1 MSKITYADGIAI
13 LQLLF
18 YLPAVNLAAYLW
30 FRDGFRPGSASWR
43 FATAFTS
50 LRLTGAVCTLIA
62 IHHYSG
68 SLATTII
75 ISQVVG
81 TPPLT
86 MAAIML
92 VDRINEHT
100 RVVHPLMLKGLSIG
114 ALVPL
119 ALGIYGADKS
129 LDGSGTHFTP
139 SVYLKVA
146 MAMFIALYLTLV
158 ALTFLFG
165 RKWSIYPFQA
175 DRTAI
180 LAMALCIPFIGVKHI
195 YASLSEYS
203 TIPTFYLEHA
213 NQTVYL
219 FMNVLMEMCTVMV
232 LLAFGFKL
240 GSAPQKSQ
248 V

>member
-1 MSKITYADGIAI
+1 MSKVTYADGIAI

-30 FRDGFRPGSASWR
+30 FRDGFRPGSAAWR

-50 LRLTGAVCTLIA
+50 LRLTGAICTIVA

-68 SLATTII
+68 TLATTII
-75 ISQVVG
+75 ISTVVG

-92 VDRINEHT
+92 VDRVNEHT
-100 RVVHPLMLKGLSIG
+100 RTVHPLILKGLSLG

-129 LDGSGTHFTP
+129 VDSTGTQFTP

-158 ALTFLFG
+158 TLTCIFG
-165 RKWSIYPFQA
+165 CKWSVYPFQA
-175 DRTAI
+175 DRSTI
-180 LAMALCIPFIGVKHI
+180 LAMALCLPFIGIKHI
-195 YASLSEYS
+195 YAALSEYS
-203 TIPTFYLEHA
+203 TIPAFYMEHA
-213 NQTVYL
+213 NQSAYL
-219 FMNVLMEMCTVMV
+219 CMDVLMEMCAVVV
-232 LLAFGFKL
+232 LLGFGFKL